1 MEVPSLL
8 IRLNIEDEDCGP
20 IIENVTCAP
29 VARTVD
35 VELSYE
41 ALETMLEGLGRIK
54 DQLSAM
60 G

>member
-8 IRLNIEDEDCGP
+8 MRLNIEDEDCGP
-20 IIENVTCAP
+20 TVGNATSVP
-29 VARTVD
+29 VAQTVD